1 MLSSVARFRW
11 AGGVAGCATAAVVA
25 VLLARGSSLGS
36 LVPLL
41 FLAVL
46 LPCARYFGAL
56 AGVVGS
62 LVSALIF
69 AIFLYQ
75 PIGSIEI
82 VNQSARTNLGLM
94 LLGGI
99 VISYFIAA
107 EMQVKH

>member
-11 AGGVAGCATAAVVA
+11 AGGVAGCATAAIVA

-41 FLAVL
+41 FLAIL
-46 LPCARYFGAL
+46 LRCARYFGAL

-69 AIFLYQ
+69 AMFLYQ

-82 VNQSARTNLGLM
+82 VNQSAREQIWGSCCWAE
-94 LLGGI
+94 
-99 VISYFIAA
+99 SYFHISSLL
-107 EMQVKH
+107 KCK